1 MAFAGA
7 RETGFALAW
16 TKYLERGHWA
26 AVLDRQVHPMAWAE
40 PLLAERHRSFILA
53 HWLGAA
59 VSLAT
64 FLLYF
69 IAVRDVGIYAVIALG
84 WFLSPALIALL
95 LSRTGRL
102 GLAHL
107 LSAGN
112 LIGLVAL
119 ASVLTGGIN
128 SFVLV
133 WMVLVPLEAALS
145 SSRRTVIIS
154 STAAVLTLAA
164 LHLVTKWGLL
174 PQQIETPILSP
185 LRELFTHFAAVVY
198 AGGLALSVE
207 RIHRRTQAEIEG
219 ERERYRLLA
228 ENATDMITRHDSS
241 GTVLFA
247 SPAGAQLLGIKPGEL
262 IGDGLFERVLVSDR
276 PSYLSALSTAARAG
290 AASSAEFRLACVAGD
305 GARPVHRWVEMR
317 CRPVIAKNGA
327 SGNEVVAVTRDIED
341 RKRQET
347 NLEQARSAAER
358 ASRAKTLFLANM
370 SHELRTPLNAIL
382 GFSDIL
388 RKDLMRKAEEQRN
401 ADYCRI
407 INESGEHLLQVVNHL
422 LDMSKIESGNYRL
435 AIEPFVVTRVVES
448 CIETVRPAAE
458 RKAIEIV
465 TSLPADLP
473 ELDADRR
480 ACKQMLLNLLANA
493 VKFTGENGRI
503 EVSARTEGA
512 NMRLKVRDNGIGI
525 SADDIVKLG
534 EPFVQAEN
542 GYRRRHEGTGLG
554 LSVVKGLARLHGG
567 DIEIE
572 SEINKGTAVSIVIPL
587 LADEGSANESAPA
600 MAHAV

>member
-1 MAFAGA
+1 MHASV
-7 RETGFALAW
+7 
-16 TKYLERGHWA
+16 RG
-26 AVLDRQVHPMAWAE
+26 E
-40 PLLAERHRSFILA
+40 PLLAERHRSFILT

-69 IAVRDVGIYAVIALG
+69 LAVRDISAYAVVALG
-84 WFLSPALIALL
+84 WFLSPALIAFL

-102 GLAHL
+102 GVAHL

-119 ASVLTGGIN
+119 AAILTGGIN

-145 SSRRTVIIS
+145 SSRRTVIL
-154 STAAVLTLAA
+154 STSAAVATLAA
-164 LHLVTKWGLL
+164 LHLATQWGML
-174 PQQIETPILSP
+174 PAQIETPLLAP
-185 LRELFTHFAAVVY
+185 WRELFTHFAAVVY

-207 RIHRRTQAEIEG
+207 RIHRRSQSEIEG
-219 ERERYRLLA
+219 QRERYRLLA
-228 ENATDMITRHDSS
+228 ENATDMITRHGAS
-241 GTVLFA
+241 GAVIFA
-247 SPAGAQLLGIKPGEL
+247 SPAGAQLLGIEPAALLGE
-262 IGDGLFERVLVSDR
+262 GLFERVLVSDR
-276 PSYLSALSTAARAG
+276 PSYLSALSAAARSG
-290 AASSAEFRLACVAGD
+290 QPSSAEFRLACVG
-305 GARPVHRWVEMR
+305 GKGEPPVYRWVEMR
-317 CRPVIAKNGA
+317 CRPVAAKDGSA
-327 SGNEVVAVTRDIED
+327 EREVVAVTRDIEE
-341 RKRQET
+341 RKNQQT
-347 NLEQARSAAER
+347 SLEQARSAAER

-388 RKDLMRKAEEQRN
+388 NKDLKRKAEEQRN
-401 ADYCRI
+401 ADYSRI

-435 AIEPFVVTRVVES
+435 AIEPFMVDRVVAS

-458 RKAIEIV
+458 KKTIEIV
-465 TSLPADLP
+465 TEFAAGLP

-480 ACKQMLLNLLANA
+480 AMKQMLLNLLANA

-503 EVSARTEGA
+503 EVSARTEGQM
-512 NMRLKVRDNGIGI
+512 MRLTVRDNGIGI
-525 SADDIVKLG
+525 SAADIARLG

-554 LSVVKGLARLHGG
+554 LSVVKGLAHLHGG
-567 DIEIE
+567 DIEIV
-572 SEINKGTAVSIVIPL
+572 SEIDKGTAVSIVVPIIHADVDGEAATKPASQ
-587 LADEGSANESAPA
+587 LAI
-600 MAHAV
+600 AV